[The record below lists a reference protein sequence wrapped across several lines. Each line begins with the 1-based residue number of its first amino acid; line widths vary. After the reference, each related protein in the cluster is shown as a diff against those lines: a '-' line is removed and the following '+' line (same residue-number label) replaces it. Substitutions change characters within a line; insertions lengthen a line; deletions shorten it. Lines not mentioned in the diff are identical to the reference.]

1 MKTYNE
7 LYLETRRTLRAAGI
21 SGSDLEARLIIMSAA
36 GKTREELL
44 NVNRLYVT
52 DKNTMPAVEDMTRRR
67 LEGEPVAYIV
77 GEWEF
82 YGIPIKVN
90 ENVLI
95 PRIDTELLAGE
106 AIRLLK
112 SRGGAGKVL
121 DLCSGS
127 GCIGLAIASNLPG
140 CRVVL
145 VDNSEQAHS
154 LSRMNMIN
162 NNLSRNVTP
171 ILADVLDLPPA
182 IMSEY
187 DMIVSNPPYI
197 PTRDLESLDVTVRDY
212 EPVNALDG
220 GPDGLYFFRAITT
233 NWVSILKQGGIL
245 AFECGV
251 GQAEDAKTIMSDAG
265 FIGIEILKDT
275 QGIDRVVTGIK
286 NLC

>member
-245 AFECGV
+245 AFECGA

>member
-44 NVNRLYVT
+44 NSNRLYVT
-52 DKNTMPAVEDMTRRR
+52 DKNTMPVVEDMTRRR

-154 LSRMNMIN
+154 LSRTNMIN
-162 NNLSRNVTP
+162 SNLSRNVTP

-197 PTRDLESLDVTVRDY
+197 PTRDLEALDATVRDY

-233 NWVSILKQGGIL
+233 NWISILKQGGIL
-245 AFECGV
+245 AFECGA
-251 GQAEDAKTIMSDAG
+251 GQAEDVKTIMSDTG

-286 NLC
+286 SF

>member
-7 LYLETRRTLRAAGI
+7 LYLETRRTLRSAGI
-21 SGSDLEARLIIMSAA
+21 SGSDLEARIMVMSAA

-44 NVNRLYVT
+44 NSGRLFV
-52 DKNTMPAVEDMTRRR
+52 ADMNILSSVADMIRRR

-82 YGIPIKVN
+82 YGLPIQVN
-90 ENVLI
+90 ESVLI

-106 AIRLLK
+106 AIKLLK
-112 SRGGAGKVL
+112 SRGGSGKVL
-121 DLCSGS
+121 DLCAGS

-154 LSRMNMIN
+154 LCRINMIN
-162 NNLSRNVTP
+162 NRLSRNVTP
-171 ILADVLDLPPA
+171 ILADALDPPPA

-187 DMIVSNPPYI
+187 DLIVSNPPYI
-197 PTRDLESLDVTVRDY
+197 PTREIEILDASVRDY
-212 EPVNALDG
+212 EPLTALDG

-245 AFECGV
+245 AFECGA
-251 GQAEDAKTIMSDAG
+251 GQAEDVGAIMNDAG
-265 FIGIEILKDT
+265 FLEIRILKDT
-275 QGIDRVVTGIK
+275 QEIDRVVTGIK
-286 NLC
+286 NE